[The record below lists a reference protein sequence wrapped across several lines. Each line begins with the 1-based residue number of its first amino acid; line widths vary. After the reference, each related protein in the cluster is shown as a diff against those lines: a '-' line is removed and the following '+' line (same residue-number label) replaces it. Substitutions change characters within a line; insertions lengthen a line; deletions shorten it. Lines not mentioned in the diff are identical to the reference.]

1 MSDTAFSEFRA
12 AVLADTDLQDK
23 LREINDRAE
32 FISSV
37 VDLASKLGIN
47 LSAED
52 VENAMNTG
60 RREWI
65 ERWI

>member
-1 MSDTAFSEFRA
+1 MSDTAFSEFRTV
-12 AVLADTDLQDK
+12 VLADTDLQDK

-47 LSAED
+47 LSVED
-52 VENAMNTG
+52 VENAINTG
-60 RREWI
+60 RRAWI